1 MGRFI
6 YCREV
11 TALLAFDAEG
21 LVGSLARLDVCLH
34 VLRYYKVLSNP
45 YINSH
50 LFRDSRARGVDQ
62 AEKKMHRG
70 SGRVLI
76 AGPSPRRCGMRRLGE
91 HERGGD
97 GRDRG
102 E

>member
-62 AEKKMHRG
+62 EEKKMNRG
-70 SGRVLI
+70 SGQGVNSGTLPPTVWH
-76 AGPSPRRCGMRRLGE
+76 ATLRRA
-91 HERGGD
+91 
-97 GRDRG
+97 
-102 E
+102 

>member
-1 MGRFI
+1 M
-6 YCREV
+6 
-11 TALLAFDAEG
+11 LAFDAGG
-21 LVGSLARLDVCLH
+21 LVGSQARLDVYLH

-70 SGRVLI
+70 SGQGVNSGTLPPTVWH
-76 AGPSPRRCGMRRLGE
+76 ATLRRA
-91 HERGGD
+91 
-97 GRDRG
+97 
-102 E
+102 